1 MNKETLV
8 KLKEKLLE
16 ERGLVEEELSSLG
29 HKNPDLEGDWTTN
42 FPSFGDERTEQDE
55 NADEVEEYENEL
67 PMEYALE
74 TRLQNINLALEKI
87 EDGEGGTYGICE
99 SCGEKIEDERLEIEP
114 SAKTHVHC
122 K

>member
-1 MNKETLV
+1 MNKEIIT

-87 EDGEGGTYGICE
+87 EGDNYGICE
-99 SCGEKIEDERLEIEP
+99 HCGEPIEDRRLEIEP
-114 SAKTHVHC
+114 SARTHVNC

>member
-1 MNKETLV
+1 MDIK

-29 HKNPDLEGDWTTN
+29 HKNPDLKGDWITD

-87 EDGEGGTYGICE
+87 EGDNYGICE
-99 SCGEKIEDERLEIEP
+99 HCKEPIEDRRLEAEP
-114 SAKTHVHC
+114 SARTHVNC